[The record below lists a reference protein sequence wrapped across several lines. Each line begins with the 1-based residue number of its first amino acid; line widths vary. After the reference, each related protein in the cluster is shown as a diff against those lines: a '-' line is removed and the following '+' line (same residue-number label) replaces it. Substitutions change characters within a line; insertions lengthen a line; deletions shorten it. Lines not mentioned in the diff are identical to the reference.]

1 MTKKKFSFVA
11 VFFVAGIVLAVF
23 ISISAVR
30 EAYRSKTIEKEVENL
45 KQEAQR
51 IQSENEAMTQ
61 RIAYFE
67 TAQFQERIAKE
78 KLNLQKPDEN
88 VVVVKPSV
96 GVLGVQAEDIPEEAL
111 QDVKDEPNYLK
122 WWNSFFRYQ

>member
-11 VFFVAGIVLAVF
+11 VFFIAGIVLAVF
-23 ISISAVR
+23 ISVSAVR
-30 EAYRSKTIEKEVENL
+30 EAYRSKTIEKEVESL
-45 KQEAQR
+45 RQEAQR

-67 TAQFQERIAKE
+67 TAQFQEKIAKE

-88 VVVVKPSV
+88 VVVVKPGV
-96 GVLGVQAEDIPEEAL
+96 GEQVQLEKVQDEVL
-111 QDVKDEPNYLK
+111 QDTEEQSNYLK
-122 WWNSFFRYQ
+122 WWDSFFKY

>member
-11 VFFVAGIVLAVF
+11 VFFIAGIVLAVF
-23 ISISAVR
+23 ISVSAVR
-30 EAYRSKTIEKEVENL
+30 EAYRSKTIEKEVESL
-45 KQEAQR
+45 RQEAQR

-67 TAQFQERIAKE
+67 TAQFQEKIAKE

-88 VVVVKPSV
+88 VVVVKPGV
-96 GVLGVQAEDIPEEAL
+96 GEQVQLEKVQNEVL
-111 QDVKDEPNYLK
+111 QDAEEQSNYLK
-122 WWNSFFRYQ
+122 WWDSFFRY